1 MAVIPNF
8 ETVAIVGDKPTLVA
22 ELASLFT
29 RAGRYLAVMDGPRMS
44 RPDASNEV
52 IRRTN
57 ALVKVRPRRILLAE
71 LPQSATQAMS
81 VGWSP
86 EMAVSVSTVEA
97 ACPAL
102 KGLTN
107 VPSERMPWGCSNLGI
122 GLLLARLAKKQL
134 QTSIEPSINTM
145 FVPGSRSL
153 LVVCEDGE
161 ELAQI
166 SASCFA
172 FATGGA
178 FLVIPHLMAGER
190 DEWLEELYALES
202 GGDVSSRFADIRGR
216 VRSRLPTFEFGNYK
230 QVLFVTSGFPWGIAV
245 NECATTH
252 MYNYPD
258 FGRSMV
264 EGLCAAQNST
274 HSSRYAL
281 LIDPAKVEGSEIQE
295 IARTLA
301 NNGTLV
307 RVQSG
312 HRATAYRIQ
321 ALIDT
326 LPFDII
332 VLSTHAGDAP
342 GERATYE
349 YIDSEGINRRLVID
363 HAISISYAPGTDKF
377 VTQQYERFHELDGV
391 DWSDTKA
398 KAKLYVGTAIKSWVD
413 LGDLLDRHKYKVAS
427 ETIPRVT
434 GSMALQMHDHIWIPM
449 IQGFP
454 PSAAPFVLNNAC
466 LSWHELSQR
475 FMFAGARAYIGTL
488 FPVMDAEAQEV
499 GHRIFRD
506 HVGVFLPIALW
517 ATQKAV
523 YGSQGRWPYVMVGL
537 PFGIVR
543 PNIVQSVGYM
553 AQEYKLAIAEYDA
566 KYMNSP
572 FTDIR
577 ENAARYRDFLR
588 DDFAAFTK
596 NMGKLKDDRRRRN

>member
-1 MAVIPNF
+1 MAIVPTF
-8 ETVAIVGDKPTLVA
+8 ETVAIVGDKPQLVA
-22 ELASLFT
+22 EIASLFA

-57 ALVKVRPRRILLAE
+57 ALVMVRPRRVLLAD
-71 LPQSATQAMS
+71 LPHASMQAMS

-86 EMAVSVSTVEA
+86 EIVISVATVEA
-97 ACPAL
+97 AASAL
-102 KGLTN
+102 KGWTK
-107 VPSERMPWGCSNLGI
+107 VPSEKMFWGEDNLGV
-122 GLLLARLAKKQL
+122 GLLLARRAKKQL
-134 QTSIEPSINTM
+134 QTSVGPSSNTT
-145 FVPGSRSL
+145 FVPGGRHL

-172 FATGGA
+172 FATGSA
-178 FLVIPHLMAGER
+178 FLVVPRLMPEER

-202 GGDVSSRFADIRGR
+202 GGDVTSRFADIRER
-216 VRSRLPTFEFGNYK
+216 VRARLPAFEFGNYK

-258 FGRSMV
+258 FGRSMI
-264 EGLCAAQNST
+264 EGLWAAQNS
-274 HSSRYAL
+274 SRSARNAL
-281 LIDPAKVEGSEIQE
+281 LIDPAKVEGSEIQA
-295 IARTLA
+295 IAKTLA

-312 HRATAYRIQ
+312 PRATAHRIQ
-321 ALIDT
+321 TLIDT

-332 VLSTHAGDAP
+332 VLSTHAGDTP

-349 YIDSEGINRRLVID
+349 YIDSEGMNRRLVID
-363 HAISISYAPGTDKF
+363 HAMSLSYDPGTDKF
-377 VTQQYERFHELDGV
+377 VVQQYERFHELDGV
-391 DWSDTKA
+391 AWSDTKA
-398 KAKLYVGTAIKSWVD
+398 KAKLYVGTAINSWVE
-413 LGDLLDRHKYKVAS
+413 LGGLVDRDKYKVNS
-427 ETIPRVT
+427 ETIQRVI
-434 GSMALQMHDHIWIPM
+434 GSMAIQMYDHIWIPM

-466 LSWHELSQR
+466 SSWHALSQR
-475 FMFAGARAYIGTL
+475 FMFAGARAYVGTI

-506 HVGVFLPIALW
+506 QIGVFLPIALW

-543 PNIVQSVGYM
+543 QNTVQSVGYM
-553 AQEYKLAIAEYDA
+553 AQEYKRAIVEYDA
-566 KYMNSP
+566 KCVKQRPILSTSQRP
-572 FTDIR
+572 IVST
-577 ENAARYRDFLR
+577 LSVC
-588 DDFAAFTK
+588 
-596 NMGKLKDDRRRRN
+596 

>member
-1 MAVIPNF
+1 MAIVPTF

-71 LPQSATQAMS
+71 LPQSAMQAMS

-97 ACPAL
+97 AGQAL

-107 VPSERMPWGCSNLGI
+107 VPSEKMPWCDNNLGV
-122 GLLLARLAKKQL
+122 GLLLARRAKKQL
-134 QTSIEPSINTM
+134 QTSIKPSSNTT

-178 FLVIPHLMAGER
+178 FLVIPHLMPDER

-202 GGDVSSRFADIRGR
+202 GGDVSSRFANIRGR
-216 VRSRLPTFEFGNYK
+216 VRARLPTFEFGNYK

-264 EGLCAAQNST
+264 EGLCAAQNA
-274 HSSRYAL
+274 SRSARNAL
-281 LIDPAKVEGSEIQE
+281 LIDPAKVEGSEIQA
-295 IARTLA
+295 IAKTLA

-307 RVQSG
+307 RVQAG
-312 HRATAYRIQ
+312 PRATAHRIQ
-321 ALIDT
+321 TLIDT

-349 YIDSEGINRRLVID
+349 YIDSEGLNRRLVID
-363 HAISISYAPGTDKF
+363 HARSISYDPGTGKF
-377 VTQQYERFHELDGV
+377 VVQEYERFHELDGV
-391 DWSDTKA
+391 DWSDARA
-398 KAKLYVGTAIKSWVD
+398 KAKLHVGTAISSWSMI
-413 LGDLLDRHKYKVAS
+413 GDMAERNKYKVAS
-427 ETIPRVT
+427 ATIQRVI

-499 GHRIFRD
+499 GKRIFRD
-506 HVGVFLPIALW
+506 QIGVFLPIALW

-523 YGSQGRWPYVMVGL
+523 YRNQGRWPYVMVGL

-553 AQEYKLAIAEYDA
+553 AQEYMLAIAEYDA

-572 FTDIR
+572 FADTR

-588 DDFAAFTK
+588 DDFASFTQNIEK
-596 NMGKLKDDRRRRN
+596 TKR

>member
-1 MAVIPNF
+1 MAIVPTF
-8 ETVAIVGDKPTLVA
+8 ETVAIVGDKPQLVA

-57 ALVKVRPRRILLAE
+57 ALVMVKPRRVLLAD
-71 LPQSATQAMS
+71 LPQASMQAMS
-81 VGWSP
+81 VGW
-86 EMAVSVSTVEA
+86 AQGTAISVSTVEA
-97 ACPAL
+97 AVHAL
-102 KGLTN
+102 KDLTN
-107 VPSERMPWGCSNLGI
+107 VPSEKMQWGDDNLGI
-122 GLLLARLAKKQL
+122 GLLLARRAKKQL
-134 QTSIEPSINTM
+134 QTSVGQSLTTT

-178 FLVIPHLMAGER
+178 FLVIPRLMPEER

-216 VRSRLPTFEFGNYK
+216 VRARLPAFEFGNYK

-258 FGRSMV
+258 FGRSMIV
-264 EGLCAAQNST
+264 GLWAAQNS
-274 HSSRYAL
+274 SRSARNAL
-281 LIDPAKVEGSEIQE
+281 LIDPAKVEGSEIQA
-295 IARTLA
+295 IAKTLA

-307 RVQSG
+307 RVQAG
-312 HRATAYRIQ
+312 PRATAHRIQ
-321 ALIDT
+321 TLIDT

-349 YIDSEGINRRLVID
+349 YIDSEGLNRRLVID
-363 HAISISYAPGTDKF
+363 HARSLSYDPGTDKF
-377 VTQQYERFHELDGV
+377 VVQEYERFHELDGV

-398 KAKLYVGTAIKSWVD
+398 KAKLYVGTAISSWSVI
-413 LGDLLDRHKYKVAS
+413 GDMAERNKYKVAS
-427 ETIPRVT
+427 ATINRVI

-466 LSWHELSQR
+466 SSWHELSQR
-475 FMFAGARAYIGTL
+475 FMFAGARTYIGTL
-488 FPVMDAEAQEV
+488 FPVMNAEAQEV

-506 HVGVFLPIALW
+506 QIGVFLPIALW

-543 PNIVQSVGYM
+543 PNIVRSVGYM
-553 AQEYKLAIAEYDA
+553 AQEYKRAIAEYDA
-566 KYMNSP
+566 KYMGSP
-572 FTDIR
+572 FVDIR
-577 ENAARYRDFLR
+577 ENAARYRNFLC
-588 DDFAAFTK
+588 DDFAAFTQ
-596 NMGKLKDDRRRRN
+596 NIDLRTLP